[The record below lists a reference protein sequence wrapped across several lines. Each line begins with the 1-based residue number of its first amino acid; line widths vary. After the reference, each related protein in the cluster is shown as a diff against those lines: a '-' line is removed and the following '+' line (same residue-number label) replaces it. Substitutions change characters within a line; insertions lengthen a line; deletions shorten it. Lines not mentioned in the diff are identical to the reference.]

1 MNPRRRRILRTSL
14 LTALVLC
21 TGGMLAPL
29 AAQDIAGHW
38 ILSVDLDAGSGDA
51 SFVFEVEDGKITGT
65 YAGAFGEAQVTG
77 TIEGN
82 VVNFVFE
89 APEVGE
95 VSYSGVV
102 DGDTMIG
109 ECDYGLGG
117 AGTFEG
123 TKQGG

>member
-1 MNPRRRRILRTSL
+1 MNPRIRQILRTSL

-77 TIEGN
+77 TPEP
-82 VVNFVFE
+82 VVAFAGHGIAVDDSRIRDLAQLWRFE
-89 APEVGE
+89 DEVHH
-95 VSYSGVV
+95 VAL
-102 DGDTMIG
+102 D
-109 ECDYGLGG
+109 G
-117 AGTFEG
+117 AGHLRFP
-123 TKQGG
+123 

>member
-1 MNPRRRRILRTSL
+1 MNPRIRQILRTSL

-51 SFVFEVEDGKITGT
+51 SFVFE
-65 YAGAFGEAQVTG
+65 
-77 TIEGN
+77 
-82 VVNFVFE
+82 
-89 APEVGE
+89 APELGE

-102 DGDTMIG
+102 DGDTMTG